1 MHEPKEVFDVI
12 FPPGDEA
19 AEVVQPCEQ
28 PFHLPASAVTTQF
41 AAILALAPVAPIGR
55 DQLDPVLLGECGIER
70 VRVVGFVAN
79 EPGREFVEKTA
90 GQNVFNKLALGRRS
104 AVDRYGERKT
114 VTSGDSDDLRALA
127 AAGFPSSAFLARAG
141 AGQAVSAPAPVCRCA
156 PTAESDHGRSDRAD
170 ISPASPA
177 IALRFPTPRALRS
190 KRHECHATAGRDCPH
205 AEPGVAS
212 APPLPTVHR
221 SVPNVQSLALRGH
234 LRAPTESHE
243 IAPELFMRLVLAFTN
258 YDAWGNVIGS
268 RESGKWGSV
277 VPDTLAEAL
286 FNGMCKSK

>member
-127 AAGFPSSAFLARAG
+127 AAGWAKRETPFLALAKVASTNASSKFSFPR
-141 AGQAVSAPAPVCRCA
+141 SCRC
-156 PTAESDHGRSDRAD
+156 RA
-170 ISPASPA
+170 SSFSACSSLP
-177 IALRFPTPRALRS
+177 LRT
-190 KRHECHATAGRDCPH
+190 HC
-205 AEPGVAS
+205 
-212 APPLPTVHR
+212 
-221 SVPNVQSLALRGH
+221 
-234 LRAPTESHE
+234 
-243 IAPELFMRLVLAFTN
+243 
-258 YDAWGNVIGS
+258 
-268 RESGKWGSV
+268 
-277 VPDTLAEAL
+277 
-286 FNGMCKSK
+286 